1 MNGGD
6 IVLIVAAYF
15 LGAVPFSVLFAR
27 AFGLPDPR
35 DFGSGNPGAT
45 NIARRH
51 KPAAL
56 LTLLADAGKGALPVL
71 FAADATVAAAAGFA
85 AVCGHIF
92 SIFLRLRGGKGVA
105 TLLGAFLAWYFPAGV
120 VAGAAWILMF
130 ALFRISSAASV
141 TAAAA
146 GAATILFAEIP
157 IAIAGVA
164 AAILVIFRHRRN
176 LADLAHGREN
186 GFGKRARRDWRF
198 VARILVATVSL
209 ASVLTILGYVHD
221 YSVTR
226 RQIDLIR
233 TGDTIAVERPWIA
246 VFFFFNEAGSGL
258 KYMLTGNEKH
268 MRHYPTNAYLWEKRL
283 DQMQRNLWRTQER
296 VARRYRAD
304 NTAQSR
310 PRALSVMRL
319 AAKNAPAEN
328 RARLAAVIRRWE
340 AEDAAA
346 LLSPKISPKITPKI

>member
-1 MNGGD
+1 MREKARCRCCLPQMRQWRRRRDLPPFAD
-6 IVLIVAAYF
+6 IFFYI
-15 LGAVPFSVLFAR
+15 FA
-27 AFGLPDPR
+27 
-35 DFGSGNPGAT
+35 
-45 NIARRH
+45 IARR
-51 KPAAL
+51 KRRC
-56 LTLLADAGKGALPVL
+56 DFAG
-71 FAADATVAAAAGFA
+71 
-85 AVCGHIF
+85 
-92 SIFLRLRGGKGVA
+92 GVS
-105 TLLGAFLAWYFPAGV
+105 GVVFPAGV

-258 KYMLTGNEKH
+258 KYTFN
-268 MRHYPTNAYLWEKRL
+268 R
-283 DQMQRNLWRTQER
+283 QRKTH
-296 VARRYRAD
+296 A
-304 NTAQSR
+304 
-310 PRALSVMRL
+310 ALSDKRVFVGKTSGPN
-319 AAKNAPAEN
+319 AA
-328 RARLAAVIRRWE
+328 
-340 AEDAAA
+340 
-346 LLSPKISPKITPKI
+346 